1 MSRVEPIGFATNL
14 WRLFF
19 TKTYQSFFDAFLMR
33 FWCVFDTVWCVW
45 YGFVVFSIQTKILS
59 LHFCQ
64 LKRFW
69 YVFDTVWC
77 FWYVF
82 VTSIEHIWDG
92 FETLLCW
99 FLVNRTKPY
108 QIRIKIRY
116 KTVSKC
122 PVWRQFILIRI
133 CDVNSQQKRIKVLL
147 MRFDAFLIRFWYCVM
162 RLIRIC
168 GVFDTN

>member
-1 MSRVEPIGFATNL
+1 MLIL
-14 WRLFF
+14 WRDYLKYVS
-19 TKTYQSFFDAFLMR
+19 KTLNSNKNVSKAKIYPCTFVS
-33 FWCVFDTVWCVW
+33 WNVFDTVWCFW

-69 YVFDTVWC
+69 YVFDAVWC

-99 FLVNRTKPY
+99 FFVNTIKTVPNTY
-108 QIRIKIRY
+108 QNSTQNRIKMSRWSKSDFVTFILY
-116 KTVSKC
+116 KNVSKFFWY
-122 PVWRQFILIRI
+122 V
-133 CDVNSQQKRIKVLL
+133 
-147 MRFDAFLIRFWYCVM
+147 FDAFLMRFWYGVIV
-162 RLIRIC
+162 LIRFC
-168 GVFDTN
+168 GFFDTN